1 MTHAHTDA
9 EHAPHKRATRKKV
22 VHHKTHRE
30 LEISAFQRKLDGLLQ
45 WAIALNY
52 PYGYARVNTQQIKA
66 LRKKIAKR
74 QAQV

>member
-1 MTHAHTDA
+1 MTDNP
-9 EHAPHKRATRKKV
+9 EHAPHKRVMHKNV

-30 LEISAFQRKLDGLLQ
+30 LEIAAFQRKLDELLQ

-52 PYGYARVNTQQIKA
+52 PHGYARVNTHQIKA

-74 QAQV
+74 KTQV